1 MAKEYALL
9 EEKRVL
15 AVAGRD
21 RRIVLSC
28 PYTRRIPVVWRK
40 NGNILY
46 DSRNTRLSFGSITI
60 CPVIVEVEGVYECR
74 SEDLS
79 DNGYRAVFNVSING
93 NSF

>member
-9 EEKRVL
+9 EEKRVI

-21 RRIVLSC
+21 RRIILSC

-40 NGNILY
+40 NGKVVY
-46 DSRNTRLSFGSITI
+46 DSRNTRLSYGTITI
-60 CPVIVEVEGVYECR
+60 RPVILNVEGLYECR
-74 SEDLS
+74 SEDLY
-79 DNGYRAVFNVSING
+79 DNGYRAVFNVSVNG